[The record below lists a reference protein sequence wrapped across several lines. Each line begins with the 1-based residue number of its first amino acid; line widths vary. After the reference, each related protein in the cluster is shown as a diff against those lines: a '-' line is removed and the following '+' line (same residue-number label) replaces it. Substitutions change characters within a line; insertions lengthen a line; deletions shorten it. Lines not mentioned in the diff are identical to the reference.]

1 MIASGLLGDAAYE
14 VHLLNESHIQKLMTL
29 QLEVVEALE
38 DKAIL
43 QPLDEGELN
52 FILRGNGVM
61 IGVFVEEKLIAFR
74 ALLQPE
80 LDDEHL
86 GYDIGLTTEDELKK
100 ILYQEISNV
109 HPAYRGYGLQRTM
122 ADIIMQQVD
131 LTKFNVVCATVMP
144 GNIASL
150 KDKFSQGMHVAALKL
165 KYGGKL
171 RYVFM
176 KDLMRE
182 GSVAWQQE
190 RFVPMDDT
198 KGQQALL
205 KSGFVGK
212 SMKKTGDNWLVQ
224 YVK

>member
-1 MIASGLLGDAAYE
+1 MIATGVLGDAAYE
-14 VHLLNESHIQKLMTL
+14 VHLLNESHIQKLLTL

-86 GYDIGLTTEDELKK
+86 GYDIGLTTKDELKK

-182 GSVAWQQE
+182 EIAAWQQE
-190 RFVPMDDT
+190 QFVPMDDT